1 MNNYRSEIDGLRA
14 VAVTAVILFH
24 AAIPGFEGGFLG
36 VDIFFVVSGFLVG
49 GAIVDS
55 VKRNQLSFIDFYMR
69 RARRIFPALSVM
81 LLVTFGT
88 AWFVLPPLEMKLLS
102 EGLGT
107 SSLFLSNFYYLSTTG
122 YFGPDAKTNF
132 LIHTWSL
139 SVEEQFYT
147 IFPVV
152 ASILFLAI
160 RQSIDIAVICLVI
173 CSFLLAYT
181 LSYFYPSEVFYFSP
195 ARAWQLMLGTA
206 AANIKMKPDRRWSWA
221 GAIII
226 VIGFLTG
233 QQSQGFPDTATV
245 LVSIG
250 TVVFLIYATNS
261 SGIGKLLSFKLN
273 VWIGLISYSLYLW
286 HQPVF
291 VYFRV
296 GTNFADGALQTV
308 FMLVFTVALAFLSY
322 RLIEQPFRK
331 SLALDWSPRSILG
344 AYIFPLIVLFTVG
357 LIGALSNGFP
367 SRVSEDVL
375 IVSSV
380 QSERSEF
387 RQDCNYGGGR
397 SIPTHP
403 INACM
408 FAPIGAS
415 KASVMIVGDS
425 HADALGAALIPELT
439 TAGFSAYLA
448 TAGGCLPAP
457 GVRFNIETTHARDCE
472 DFMTTAYDFA
482 ASSDEQ
488 IIILVGRWSNYL
500 GTDRPRDVANAIA
513 AQISTLARIK
523 RVVLVDPIPE
533 MDQHI
538 PSELIS
544 RAMRG
549 APLGELSIPIDA
561 YNERNSLTLTAFDA
575 INEKILR
582 ISPKDLFCSE
592 QLNRCIG
599 SDDRKIFYRDDNHL
613 SFEGAMVLSKTIVDQ
628 INRLQSVSIED
639 APTEVP

>member
-1 MNNYRSEIDGLRA
+1 
-14 VAVTAVILFH
+14 
-24 AAIPGFEGGFLG
+24 
-36 VDIFFVVSGFLVG
+36 
-49 GAIVDS
+49 
-55 VKRNQLSFIDFYMR
+55 
-69 RARRIFPALSVM
+69 
-81 LLVTFGT
+81 
-88 AWFVLPPLEMKLLS
+88 
-102 EGLGT
+102 
-107 SSLFLSNFYYLSTTG
+107 
-122 YFGPDAKTNF
+122 
-132 LIHTWSL
+132 
-139 SVEEQFYT
+139 
-147 IFPVV
+147 
-152 ASILFLAI
+152 
-160 RQSIDIAVICLVI
+160 
-173 CSFLLAYT
+173 
-181 LSYFYPSEVFYFSP
+181 
-195 ARAWQLMLGTA
+195 
-206 AANIKMKPDRRWSWA
+206 
-221 GAIII
+221 
-226 VIGFLTG
+226 
-233 QQSQGFPDTATV
+233 
-245 LVSIG
+245 
-250 TVVFLIYATNS
+250 
-261 SGIGKLLSFKLN
+261 
-273 VWIGLISYSLYLW
+273 
-286 HQPVF
+286 
-291 VYFRV
+291 
-296 GTNFADGALQTV
+296 
-308 FMLVFTVALAFLSY
+308 
-322 RLIEQPFRK
+322 
-331 SLALDWSPRSILG
+331 
-344 AYIFPLIVLFTVG
+344 
-357 LIGALSNGFP
+357 
-367 SRVSEDVL
+367 
-375 IVSSV
+375 
-380 QSERSEF
+380 
-387 RQDCNYGGGR
+387 
-397 SIPTHP
+397 
-403 INACM
+403 
-408 FAPIGAS
+408 
-415 KASVMIVGDS
+415 MIVGDS